1 MTIKDRSISPPT
13 RTGICITALIVTY
26 NQEEFLR
33 DAFNSVRE
41 QTIFDH
47 IKVIIS
53 DDASTDSTFQLAQSL
68 AEGLPNV
75 AVRRNA
81 SNLGVIPH
89 YRHIIPQIDT
99 ELVAILEG
107 DDLWHN
113 PEKLEKQSA
122 LFHFL
127 PALNGSFTGHTVI
140 TESSGH
146 RSRHP
151 LLLGGERSGFAY
163 FEDIL
168 QDNPGASFS
177 NCMYRTA
184 ILAEALSNDITLV
197 GYDWLV
203 NLLIADH
210 GPFGYLEGDY
220 ASYRVRTKGTWS
232 QMEESKKLE
241 MKMATISAV
250 ADYVGPRHRAI
261 IQSLIS
267 TIMLTDTKGIQ
278 EL

>member
-1 MTIKDRSISPPT
+1 M
-13 RTGICITALIVTY
+13 RTECSTLFPASGDNLSLTALIVTY
-26 NQEEFLR
+26 NQQEFLR
-33 DAFNSVRE
+33 DTFNSVRE
-41 QTIFDH
+41 QTEFDR

-53 DDASTDSTFQLAQSL
+53 DDASTDATFQLAQTL

-75 AVRRNA
+75 TVRRNA

-89 YRHIIPQIDT
+89 YRHVLQQINT

-113 PEKLEKQSA
+113 PTKLDKQSA
-122 LFHFL
+122 LFSIFPDL
-127 PALNGSFTGHTVI
+127 MGSFTGHTIVF
-140 TESSGH
+140 ESNDTSIP
-146 RSRHP
+146 HP

-168 QDNPGASFS
+168 RDNPIASFS

-184 ILAEALSNDITLV
+184 AVSEVLSRDVVLT

-203 NLLIADH
+203 NLLIADQ
-210 GPFGYLEGDY
+210 GPFGYLEGNFC
-220 ASYRVRTKGTWS
+220 SYRVLTKGTWS
-232 QMEESKKLE
+232 QMSEPKKLQ
-241 MKMATISAV
+241 MKIATLQAA
-250 ADYVGPRHRAI
+250 ADHVGPRKRAVVQNLLKI
-261 IQSLIS
+261 YRADS
-267 TIMLTDTKGIQ
+267 TKSVQ